1 MVLLLTELSLKACEA
16 KSPVLKE
23 LKSPPLIERMGVSM
37 TNDELTQAIKSS
49 PREIMTARTTLRIAS
64 LDMLE
69 TRLEWVQ
76 ASTDTLD
83 YLPGWR
89 DNFDPEVAK
98 RSIERDVRCVENGED
113 VVYNVFET
121 STSHYVGRIDLHTWD
136 SDAPRCEIGYMADSR
151 TSGKGLLRE
160 AALACVE
167 LAFNM
172 GAARIQAVTD
182 TRNLRS
188 IAFAKS
194 IGMQEEGVL
203 RNYERLNGVLCDQQ
217 LLSICRG

>member
-1 MVLLLTELSLKACEA
+1 
-16 KSPVLKE
+16 
-23 LKSPPLIERMGVSM
+23 M
-37 TNDELTQAIKSS
+37 TNEELTQAIKNT
-49 PREIMTARTTLRIAS
+49 PREIITARTTLRIAS
-64 LDMLE
+64 RDMLE
-69 TRLEWVQ
+69 TRLEWIQ
-76 ASTDTLD
+76 ASTGMLD

-89 DNFDPEVAK
+89 VNLDPEVAK
-98 RSIERDVRCVENGED
+98 RSIELDVRCVEDGKD

-121 STSHYVGRIDLHTWD
+121 STNHYVGRIDLHTWD
-136 SDAPRCEIGYMADSR
+136 TDAPRCEIGYMADSR

-167 LAFNM
+167 LAFSM